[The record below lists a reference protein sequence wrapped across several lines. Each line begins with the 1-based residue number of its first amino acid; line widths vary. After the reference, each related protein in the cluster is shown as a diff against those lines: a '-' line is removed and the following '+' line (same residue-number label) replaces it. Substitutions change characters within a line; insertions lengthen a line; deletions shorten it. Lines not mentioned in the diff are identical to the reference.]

1 MKKGLLLA
9 SAISTVLLATGCSTP
24 SDSAVVYKRGQLQ
37 QPQVVEFGQIV
48 SVQNVKVEGEQ
59 NQLLTLGG
67 TALGGVAGSSIGQ
80 GRGSA
85 LGAIGGAMLGGL
97 LSQSAQQ
104 GLGTKNALE
113 LTVRLDRDGR
123 MVSIVQDADIPLSP
137 GQRVRIL
144 SGNSTMRV
152 VPL

>member
-9 SAISTVLLATGCSTP
+9 SAISAVLLATGCSTP
-24 SDSAVVYKRGQLQ
+24 SDSAVVYKRDQLQ

-123 MVSIVQDADIPLSP
+123 MVSIVQDADIPLNP

-144 SGNSTMRV
+144 SGNGTMRV